1 MLKNLKKIVALG
13 KIAFDSCLKLF
24 NLKKKNFKFY
34 HGARYH
40 IRTILR
46 IICKLSSQSKKCEY
60 QKTRSRQN
68 GKTT

>member
-34 HGARYH
+34 HGARY
-40 IRTILR
+40 R
-46 IICKLSSQSKKCEY
+46 I
-60 QKTRSRQN
+60 
-68 GKTT
+68 